1 MTKKDILQLAGNVD
15 LMNKLN
21 SLSGLLEVS
30 GPDNEDVKN
39 LLNEVYSGIRE
50 LHEMTNNEHNKVWL
64 LAVIAMKDP
73 TLARN
78 LKNARYAEIRLE
90 YRKLT
95 NNLE

>member
-39 LLNEVYSGIRE
+39 LLNEVYAGISNISTVTNQEYNKDYMLAIIRNKEPQLAEKLKSKARFFEIKRVYSE
-50 LHEMTNNEHNKVWL
+50 LTCQ
-64 LAVIAMKDP
+64 
-73 TLARN
+73 
-78 LKNARYAEIRLE
+78 
-90 YRKLT
+90 
-95 NNLE
+95 